1 MGIWLELGVF
11 VVVLIWA
18 GWQWHD
24 ARQALAKTRA
34 DKAHAAEAAA
44 HAEPPTEPPR

>member
-34 DKAHAAEAAA
+34 DTARVTEAAA
-44 HAEPPTEPPR
+44 HAELPTEPPR